1 MPRGPWLDL
10 AASSSLCLGSG
21 VAARKA
27 EGVRQGVGAGA
38 RRWAPR
44 GEAMTCGGPAEV
56 RRALRSAA
64 PARSRQP
71 ASRDTQQVSAVL
83 SVGQVAQPAA
93 AHRFAP
99 TAGLLTSLQ
108 PLASRAASPFTRF
121 PVHALEAADSAAI
134 EIAATA
140 AVTSASWPRAAPCT
154 AASAAAPPVAAS
166 GALAMIEQLL
176 PPLPA
181 SDAVSASFVLRQGRG
196 SSVAD
201 ADAAETC
208 SGWCGPSSVPESSTS
223 LAVTA
228 PADSPPTLATAA
240 VQVRPRWRYLA
251 GGLGVHTPCAGPP
264 LVGAAARRY
273 SSSPPSPV
281 AEAKSLT
288 ASKKRAQVLQSASS
302 ALDTG
307 PRVGSVLVKLASNPS
322 SGFVNV
328 AIFGK
333 DNVAELAERV
343 ASKLRLDASAAQVEL
358 FVVPAELAADV
369 EVGSDS
375 AEARVLAE
383 GRLSSIAPLSG
394 VEVGSGAI
402 LLARVTGPPYGS
414 SLSECASRAARRMPR
429 AARRSAACVA

>member
-1 MPRGPWLDL
+1 M
-10 AASSSLCLGSG
+10 
-21 VAARKA
+21 K
-27 EGVRQGVGAGA
+27 
-38 RRWAPR
+38 
-44 GEAMTCGGPAEV
+44 CGGPALV

-93 AHRFAP
+93 AHRFA
-99 TAGLLTSLQ
+99 TSAGLLTALQ

-154 AASAAAPPVAAS
+154 AASAAAPPLAAS

-201 ADAAETC
+201 ADATETC
-208 SGWCGPSSVPESSTS
+208 GGRYGPGSVLESSMS
-223 LAVTA
+223 LAARA
-228 PADSPPTLATAA
+228 PADSPPAPATAA

-251 GGLGVHTPCAGPP
+251 GGLGVHTPCAGSP

-273 SSSPPSPV
+273 SSSPLSSV

-288 ASKKRAQVLQSASS
+288 ASKMRAQVLQSASS
-302 ALDTG
+302 ALDSG
-307 PRVGSVLVKLASNPS
+307 PRVGSVFVKLASNPS
-322 SGFVNV
+322 DRFVNV

-358 FVVPAELAADV
+358 FVVRQGDEPDRKAPTNAQIGA
-369 EVGSDS
+369 
-375 AEARVLAE
+375 VLA
-383 GRLSSIAPLSG
+383 
-394 VEVGSGAI
+394 
-402 LLARVTGPPYGS
+402 
-414 SLSECASRAARRMPR
+414 
-429 AARRSAACVA
+429 

>member
-1 MPRGPWLDL
+1 MQVLQRL
-10 AASSSLCLGSG
+10 AAS
-21 VAARKA
+21 AA
-27 EGVRQGVGAGA
+27 
-38 RRWAPR
+38 APL
-44 GEAMTCGGPAEV
+44 V
-56 RRALRSAA
+56 RRAPSRCLARRFARTAASA
-64 PARSRQP
+64 R
-71 ASRDTQQVSAVL
+71 AVL

-223 LAVTA
+223 LAATA

-251 GGLGVHTPCAGPP
+251 GGLGVHTPCAGSP

-273 SSSPPSPV
+273 SSSPLSSV

-288 ASKKRAQVLQSASS
+288 ASKMRAQVLQSASS
-302 ALDTG
+302 ALDSG
-307 PRVGSVLVKLASNPS
+307 PRVGSVFVKLASNPS
-322 SGFVNV
+322 DRFVKV
-328 AIFGK
+328 AIFRE
-333 DNVAELAERV
+333 DVVADVAERVADVAERV
-343 ASKLRLDASAAQVEL
+343 ASKFRLDASAAKVDLYMVERNGAGEPTAAEEEEALKKPRLQVHQ
-358 FVVPAELAADV
+358 P
-369 EVGSDS
+369 
-375 AEARVLAE
+375 
-383 GRLSSIAPLSG
+383 LSS
-394 VEVGSGAI
+394 GAW
-402 LLARVTGPPYGS
+402 LVALATGPPAGS
-414 SLSECASRAARRMPR
+414 SLGECASR